1 MNSRDIAK
9 FHKYLEQ
16 DVSISECSKSLGVDK
31 KTLALFTPDA
41 IKKSKDAIAEAKKP
55 KAAPATK

>member
-16 DVSISECSKSLGVDK
+16 EVSISECSKSLGVDK
-31 KTLALFTPDA
+31 KTLASFTPEA
-41 IKKSKDAIAEAKKP
+41 IKKSKDAIVEAKKP